1 VKNYRK
7 SLLVASVSAVTFGF
21 AGQAFAQD
29 ATVEELLVTGI
40 LASQRASIETKRT
53 ADAVVEAI
61 TAEDVGKFPDK
72 NLAEA
77 LQRAPGIVINR
88 EFGEGERVSLRGTAP
103 NLTRTTLNG
112 HSLATADWFIL
123 DQQQATRSFNFLML
137 PSEIIGQVE
146 IYKSPTAALDEGG
159 VGGLIDV
166 GTRHPLDL
174 KPYYIGASL
183 QAAYTEK
190 SDDWSPQGSGLISWK
205 NADETFGI
213 LAAVTRQE
221 REIRRDGVEVLGY
234 SDYTTPDGAVVSIP
248 SLIGSAL
255 FQQERVRT
263 GGNIAIQYRP
273 SDTFEVELTGLYSQ
287 FDADNFNQNFMAWGS
302 NALGNPLGTLTNA
315 TIVNGTAVAGRITSA
330 SLADNGRGVVFDA
343 ISRIA
348 RTNTRNI
355 DLDVKWRPADGWE
368 LHGKI
373 GYTDAEGDTESQ
385 PFVEFAAPAAFDFDL
400 RGGVPKVTYLNINPN
415 SPGDMIFDFASLHQI
430 TNDDKEFYVYGDAS
444 KEVDWGAFHTIR
456 FGLKHTDHER
466 EVDFQATTF
475 GSFFLPLAAS
485 GCGGPCTAASFA
497 GGLTPGD
504 FLENVAVPGT
514 LTSYFQV
521 DRNKLETILQSQP
534 PNVRARIPLYSEIF
548 DVQEKTFGGYLM
560 GEFGGDDWRGN
571 VGVRVVRTEQKSGGY
586 LQGFGPIVN
595 AFGSFTRV
603 EAERTYTDVLPSLNI
618 AFDLADDL
626 VLRFAAARTM
636 ARPDYTDIAPR
647 VTLNVGALSGAGGN
661 PDIDPYRAN
670 QFDVSLEWYPRA
682 DTILAAGL
690 YYKDIQSFITDR
702 PTQERFQI
710 ETTTPNVTR
719 CTAVG
724 GANPNLYNCLFDIN
738 RRANGG
744 GGRIQG
750 IELTA
755 QAPIWNGFGVQTNYT
770 YSDAET
776 QAGDPLPGNS
786 KNTFNLVA
794 FYENERLS
802 ARLAYTYR
810 SKFFV
815 TFDRATPLNQD
826 ALESLDGS
834 LSYNLTD
841 NVTLTFDAI
850 NLTEE
855 KIIQYSGD
863 TSRPRGVYD
872 NGRQYY
878 AGVRLKF

>member
-1 VKNYRK
+1 MNRYRK
-7 SLLVASVSAVTFGF
+7 SLLIASVSAATIGLSGPV
-21 AGQAFAQD
+21 FAQVS
-29 ATVEELLVTGI
+29 TVDEVVVTGI
-40 LASQRASIETKRT
+40 LASQRASIETKRS
-53 ADAVVEAI
+53 ADAVVEAL

-77 LQRAPGIVINR
+77 LQRVPGIVINR
-88 EFGEGERVSLRGTAP
+88 EYGEGERVSLRGTAP
-103 NLTRTTLNG
+103 NLTRTSLNG

-137 PSEIIGQVE
+137 PSEIIGRIEV
-146 IYKSPTAALDEGG
+146 YKSPTAALEEGG

-166 GTRHPLDL
+166 STRHPLDL
-174 KPYYIGASL
+174 KPFYIGASL
-183 QAAYTEK
+183 QGAYTQK
-190 SDDWSPQGSGLISWK
+190 SDNWSPQASGLISWK
-205 NADETFGI
+205 NADETFGV

-234 SDYTTPDGAVVSIP
+234 SDYTRPGGTVVSIP

-263 GGNIAIQYRP
+263 GGNIAIQYKP
-273 SDTFEVELTGLYSQ
+273 SDAFEVELTGLISK

-315 TIVNGTAVAGRITSA
+315 TIQNGTAVAGRITSA
-330 SLADNGRGVVFDA
+330 PGGRGVVFDA

-355 DLDVKWRPADGWE
+355 DLDVKWKPAEGWE

-373 GYTDAEGDTESQ
+373 GYTDAEGNTESQ

-400 RGGVPKVTYLNINPN
+400 RGGVPKVTYLNIDPTNP
-415 SPGDMIFDFASLHQI
+415 GQMIFDFASLHKI
-430 TNDDKEFYVYGDAS
+430 TNDDSEFYVYGDAAR
-444 KEVDWGAFHTIR
+444 EVEWGPVHTLR
-456 FGLKHTDHER
+456 FGLKHTKHER
-466 EVDFQATTF
+466 SVDFQATTF
-475 GSFFLPLAAS
+475 GGFFMPLAAA
-485 GCGGPCTAASFA
+485 GCGGACSARSFA
-497 GGLTPGD
+497 GSVTPGD
-504 FLENVAVPGT
+504 FLENIAVPGT
-514 LTSYFQV
+514 LTRYFQV
-521 DRNKLETILQSQP
+521 DRNKLNTILQGQP
-534 PNVRARIPLYSEIF
+534 ASVRARIPLYSEIF
-548 DVQEKTFGGYLM
+548 DVEEKTLGGYVL

-571 VGVRVVRTEQKSGGY
+571 VGVRVIKTEQAAGGY
-586 LQGFGPIVN
+586 LQGAGPIVN
-595 AFGSFTRV
+595 PFGAFTRV
-603 EAERTYTDVLPSLNI
+603 DTDRSYTDVLPSLNI
-618 AFDLADDL
+618 AFDLSEDL
-626 VLRFAAARTM
+626 VVRFAAARTM

-647 VTLNVGALSGAGGN
+647 VTLNVGALSGGGGN

-682 DTILAAGL
+682 DTILAASL

-702 PTQERFQI
+702 PVQERFQV
-710 ETTTPNVTR
+710 ETGTPNLTR

-724 GANPNLYNCLFDIN
+724 GGNPNLFNCLFDIN

-744 GGRIQG
+744 GGKLQG
-750 IELTA
+750 LELTA

-770 YSDAET
+770 YSDSET
-776 QAGDPLPGNS
+776 QSGDPLPGNS
-786 KNTFNLVA
+786 EHTFNLVG
-794 FYENERLS
+794 FYENEHIT

-810 SKFFV
+810 SEFFV

-834 LSYNLTD
+834 LAYNVND

-850 NLTEE
+850 NITEE
-855 KIIQYSGD
+855 KIVQYSGD
-863 TSRPRGVYD
+863 ASRPRGTYD
-872 NGRQYY
+872 NGRQFY